1 MTNLYILDTDHF
13 SLLQRG
19 NLILTQRI
27 NQKKAESLAVTV
39 VTLEEKM
46 KGWLS
51 SINKCNSEPFK
62 SNNVKNLVWA
72 YKGLADEI
80 ELFKNIR
87 LLYFDNSAYEMYRY
101 LVMQKLQKIGARDLR
116 IAAIA
121 QSVNGIVV
129 TRNWKHFEKVPGLL
143 MEDWTIPLPN
153 EK

>member
-1 MTNLYILDTDHF
+1 
-13 SLLQRG
+13 
-19 NLILTQRI
+19 
-27 NQKKAESLAVTV
+27 
-39 VTLEEKM
+39 M

-62 SNNVKNLVWA
+62 PNNFNKLVWA

-80 ELFKNIR
+80 EFFKNIR
-87 LLYFDNSAYEMYRY
+87 LLYFDNSAYEMYRN
-101 LVMQKLQKIGARDLR
+101 LVMKKLQHIGVRDLR

-129 TRNWKHFEKVPGLL
+129 TRNWKDFEKVPGFL
-143 MEDWTIPLPN
+143 MEDWTILLPD